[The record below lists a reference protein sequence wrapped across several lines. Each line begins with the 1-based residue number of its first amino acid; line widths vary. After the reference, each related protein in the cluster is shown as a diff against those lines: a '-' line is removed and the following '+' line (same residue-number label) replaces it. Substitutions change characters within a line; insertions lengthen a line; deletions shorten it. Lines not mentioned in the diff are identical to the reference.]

1 MNIDKLKE
9 IASGRVWTGAEG
21 KANGLVDVLG
31 SFDDAVKIAA
41 KKAKLKEGDYRLKY
55 PTQKS
60 GFEAF
65 MAKFSKDKEDE
76 KLREYLGTLAPYAKQ
91 LKSFQNMETL
101 QARMNVIE
109 IK

>member
-1 MNIDKLKE
+1 MVVFGQEQK
-9 IASGRVWTGAEG
+9 G

-41 KKAKLKEGDYRLKY
+41 KKAKLKEGDYRVKY
-55 PTQKS
+55 PKAKNTL
-60 GFEAF
+60 ETV
-65 MAKFSKDKEDE
+65 MAKFNKDGEDE

-91 LKSFQNMETL
+91 LKSFQKMEKL
-101 QARMNVIE
+101 QARMSIEFE